1 VARAA
6 VLGGL
11 RRLPWLTATAREIV
25 VETARVRT
33 IVLDV
38 DGWSGHR
45 AGQHLD
51 VRLTAEDGY
60 QAQRT
65 YSIASAPEEDLV
77 RITVERVEDGEVS
90 PYLAGE
96 LAPGDVLEIRG
107 PVGGY
112 FTWSADEPGPLL
124 LVAGGVGLVPLMSM
138 LRHRAAH
145 GSAVQAHL
153 LVSARSADDVL
164 YRDEL
169 ETLQPRGGLRV
180 ARTYTREPPPGWTG
194 WSRRVDAEMLADVSP
209 GQGAR
214 CFVCG
219 PTPFVELVND
229 LLVAGDH
236 DPRDVHAERFGPTGG

>member
-1 VARAA
+1 MARTA
-6 VLGGL
+6 VLGRL
-11 RRLPWLTATAREIV
+11 RRLPWLTATVRDLVA
-25 VETARVRT
+25 ETARART

-77 RITVERVEDGEVS
+77 RITVELVEDGEVS

-96 LAPGDVLEIRG
+96 LQPGDVFEIRG

-124 LVAGGVGLVPLMSM
+124 LVAGGAGLAPLMSM
-138 LRHRAAH
+138 LRHRAARAV
-145 GSAVQAHL
+145 AVQAHVL
-153 LVSARSADDVL
+153 ISARSADDVL

-169 ETLQPRGGLRV
+169 ETLAPRDGLRV
-180 ARTYTREPPPGWTG
+180 ARTYTRESPAGWTG
-194 WSRRVDAEMLADVSP
+194 WSRRVDAAMLADVSP
-209 GQGAR
+209 GPAAR

-219 PTPFVELVND
+219 PTPFVEAVND
-229 LLVAGDH
+229 LLVAAGH
-236 DPRDVHAERFGPTGG
+236 DPRQIHAERFGPTGG